1 MKIVFVSE
9 FDSSDIK
16 SWSGTPYYM
25 KKLYEKIFDEVECI
39 QTPFYHKIKGSPEN
53 RLREI
58 GRFVSNRVKN
68 SDADIVVCQGN
79 SAIPFLDCVEP
90 IVYWHDSTWYALS
103 KKDFK
108 TFSRT
113 SPHLKN
119 WDQEA
124 LNNCSLAIFASDW
137 VAEGVLKNYE
147 IPPSKVYVLPFGSN
161 FDNDRTVDSIKDF
174 LKIRNRDC
182 CNLAFIGVDWNKKG
196 LPLAVEL
203 TEYLNKQLGLK
214 SRLRIIGCNPTHTLI
229 RNCPFVTFEG
239 FLDKGN
245 SVTLNRFKR
254 ILRET
259 HFLVHPALFECFGC
273 SLVEA
278 NSFGIPV
285 IGTKVGGIPT
295 IVRNDINGKLF
306 SRNNFV
312 ESGARYVQT
321 NFSNFNEMY
330 CQLSLSSFNEYK
342 TRLSWH
348 VNGAKFKDI
357 VSKLVKS

>member
-9 FDSSDIK
+9 FDVSDIR

-25 KKLYEKIFDEVECI
+25 KKLYEKVFDEVECI
-39 QTPFYHKIKGSPEN
+39 QTPFYHKIKASPEN

-68 SDADIVVCQGN
+68 SDADMVVCQGN
-79 SAIPFLDCVEP
+79 SAIPFLDCEEP

-137 VAEGVLKNYE
+137 AAEGVLENYK
-147 IPPSKVYVLPFGSN
+147 ILPSKVCVLPFGSN
-161 FDNDRTVDSIKDF
+161 FEDGRTVDSIKDF
-174 LKIRNRDC
+174 LKVRHGDC
-182 CNLAFIGVDWNKKG
+182 CNLAFIGVNWNRKG
-196 LPLAVEL
+196 LPLAIEL

-214 SRLRIIGCNPTHTLI
+214 SRLRIIGCNPIHPVI
-229 RNCPFVTFEG
+229 RNSPFVTFEG
-239 FLDKGN
+239 FLGKEN
-245 SVTLNRFKR
+245 SVTLDRFKR

-273 SLVEA
+273 ALVEA
-278 NSFGIPV
+278 NSFGIP
-285 IGTKVGGIPT
+285 IIATNVGGIPT
-295 IVRNDINGKLF
+295 IVRNDINGKIF

-312 ESGARYVQT
+312 ESAARFVRT
-321 NFSNFNEMY
+321 NFSNYNEMY
-330 CQLSLSSFNEYK
+330 RQLSLSSFNEYK
-342 TRLSWH
+342 TRLSWR